1 MHPQSCLAS
10 DQARATL
17 WSFSS
22 YPHDWAPVGCVAP
35 PPGCSNSP
43 WVRASAMQRKYA
55 APICLHSPG
64 AAPACS
70 VLKRNCER
78 NMCQLS
84 GLSKYKVRS
93 LSNIYNVWKQ
103 QKRGVAVARVSVRMV
118 LDLARYRRPRSGAAL
133 SSGQH
138 GPRSGHGGLQ
148 QHAYRPRTPECISRI
163 AIGSVR
169 MTPPH
174 SHRHTY
180 THARVRFHR
189 MASRF
194 SPPRSVPRPAHQK
207 PFFLPGSAITRP
219 VTHCTLWASGGKT
232 RATGSS
238 GASPQTSRP
247 DQK

>member
-1 MHPQSCLAS
+1 MHPQFCLAS

-118 LDLARYRRPRSGAAL
+118 LDEVSPGIAGRVRERLSLPASMALAPGMAAY
-133 SSGQH
+133 SNTH
-138 GPRSGHGGLQ
+138 TDRALQ
-148 QHAYRPRTPECISRI
+148 SAYRGSR
-163 AIGSVR
+163 SVR
-169 MTPPH
+169 
-174 SHRHTY
+174 
-180 THARVRFHR
+180 F
-189 MASRF
+189 
-194 SPPRSVPRPAHQK
+194 
-207 PFFLPGSAITRP
+207 G
-219 VTHCTLWASGGKT
+219 
-232 RATGSS
+232 
-238 GASPQTSRP
+238 
-247 DQK
+247 

>member
-1 MHPQSCLAS
+1 MHPQFCLAS

-84 GLSKYKVRS
+84 GLSKYKYALFLIFISSGSNRKGGS
-93 LSNIYNVWKQ
+93 LSHVSQSEWCSISPGIAGRVRERLSLPASMALAPGMAAYSNTHTDRALQSAY
-103 QKRGVAVARVSVRMV
+103 RGSRSVRF
-118 LDLARYRRPRSGAAL
+118 G
-133 SSGQH
+133 
-138 GPRSGHGGLQ
+138 
-148 QHAYRPRTPECISRI
+148 
-163 AIGSVR
+163 
-169 MTPPH
+169 
-174 SHRHTY
+174 
-180 THARVRFHR
+180 
-189 MASRF
+189 
-194 SPPRSVPRPAHQK
+194 
-207 PFFLPGSAITRP
+207 
-219 VTHCTLWASGGKT
+219 
-232 RATGSS
+232 
-238 GASPQTSRP
+238 
-247 DQK
+247 